1 MLGKYFRFQSRKFT
15 SILKNGN
22 SSELEIDKWLASR
35 FVVEKVIPIVGFSP
49 YPLDELLLMV
59 GAVCY
64 FKPTHIFEWG
74 THIGKSA
81 RIFYETI
88 NAFDVEAEIFSFD
101 LPDDLEHIEHPGSS
115 RGKLVKGLEGVYLY
129 QEDALVRS
137 FEIYNKS
144 AILDKKAFFYIDG
157 DHSFDTV
164 LKELRTVFRMVP
176 EAVVLLHDT
185 FYQSSDA
192 NYNIGPFL
200 AIEQF
205 LKESEYS
212 FSRVDT
218 KIGLPGMTLLYKNK
232 KGVR

>member
-1 MLGKYFRFQSRKFT
+1 MLDKYFGFRTKRYD
-15 SILKNGN
+15 SIVKNVT
-22 SSELEIDKWLASR
+22 SSEFEVDKWSASR
-35 FVVEKVIPIVGFSP
+35 FVVEKILPIVGFTP

-59 GAVCY
+59 GTVCH

-81 RIFYETI
+81 RIFYETVQS
-88 NAFDVEAEIFSFD
+88 FDIDAEIFSFD
-101 LPDDLEHIEHPGSS
+101 LPDDEEHIEHPGGS
-115 RGKLVKGLEGVYLY
+115 RGKLVKGLKGVTLY

-137 FEIYNKS
+137 FQLLNESAKLDKS
-144 AILDKKAFFYIDG
+144 ALFYIDG
-157 DHSFDTV
+157 DHSFETV
-164 LKELRTVFRMVP
+164 LKELRTVFANVP
-176 EAVVLLHDT
+176 DAAVLLHDT
-185 FYQSSDA
+185 YYQSPEA
-192 NYNIGPFL
+192 NYNVGPFL

-232 KGVR
+232 